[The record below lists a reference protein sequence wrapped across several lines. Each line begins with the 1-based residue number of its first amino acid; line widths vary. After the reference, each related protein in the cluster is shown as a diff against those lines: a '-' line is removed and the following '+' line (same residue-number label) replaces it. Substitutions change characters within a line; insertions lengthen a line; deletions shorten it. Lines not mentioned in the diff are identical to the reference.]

1 MELMSESIIENGICK
16 RCGRKT
22 RILSNGLCS
31 RCDDVL
37 YGKPK
42 ENIDPRYPRPYRPT
56 YAPYPVMP
64 HRRQLWCCNDKLKK
78 Q

>member
-1 MELMSESIIENGICK
+1 MILAQEPIIENGTCK

-37 YGKPK
+37 YGRQPNKI
-42 ENIDPRYPRPYRPT
+42 ENRPWFPPTEYPATPMKRKLY
-56 YAPYPVMP
+56 
-64 HRRQLWCCNDKLKK
+64 WCLTE
-78 Q
+78 